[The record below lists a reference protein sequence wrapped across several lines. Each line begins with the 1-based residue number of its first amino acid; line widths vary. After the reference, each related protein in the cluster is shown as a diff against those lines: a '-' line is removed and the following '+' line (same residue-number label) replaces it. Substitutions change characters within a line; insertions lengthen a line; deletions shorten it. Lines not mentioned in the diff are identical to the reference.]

1 MTWVTV
7 VKGVYVKNVSLIR
20 TERRL
25 RLELNNISYKA
36 RE

>member
-7 VKGVYVKNVSLIR
+7 VKGIYIKNVSLIR

-36 RE
+36 TE

>member
-7 VKGVYVKNVSLIR
+7 IKGVYIKNVSLMR

-25 RLELNNISYKA
+25 QLELNNISYKA